1 MTTQLA
7 VLPPVSLGR
16 IRRAGWVRVT
26 YGVHRPL
33 GLAGERLAD
42 LASWQQVLPN
52 SGTFTHLTGA
62 MVRGWWLPPLP
73 AELPVFA
80 GIMDSEPRPRRPG
93 LVVCRHT
100 QRIDW
105 DPVAGLRV
113 ATPPEILLAS
123 ARDLGLLDLVVL
135 ADAALSLGHCT
146 LNDLRQAA
154 AQRRRGAPALRRALP
169 YVDARSESA
178 WESVLRLLF
187 LVCDVPVQAQ
197 YDVRDRDGIVR
208 ARADLRILGTRRLPE
223 YDGEVHRDPRRHAQD
238 LIRDRLLLR
247 LGWQRLGYTSGVL
260 LHNAGSVL
268 READEALGRVNR
280 PERVRIWHQLLV
292 RSLFTPAG
300 AARLRARWEGR

>member
-105 DPVAGLRV
+105 DPVAGCGSPRHRRSCWPPLVTSACSTSSSSPTLR
-113 ATPPEILLAS
+113 
-123 ARDLGLLDLVVL
+123 
-135 ADAALSLGHCT
+135 
-146 LNDLRQAA
+146 
-154 AQRRRGAPALRRALP
+154 
-169 YVDARSESA
+169 
-178 WESVLRLLF
+178 
-187 LVCDVPVQAQ
+187 
-197 YDVRDRDGIVR
+197 
-208 ARADLRILGTRRLPE
+208 
-223 YDGEVHRDPRRHAQD
+223 
-238 LIRDRLLLR
+238 
-247 LGWQRLGYTSGVL
+247 
-260 LHNAGSVL
+260 
-268 READEALGRVNR
+268 
-280 PERVRIWHQLLV
+280 
-292 RSLFTPAG
+292 
-300 AARLRARWEGR
+300 